1 MGFFKNLFTDVK
13 GMAAGAAD
21 GSASKA
27 DLEARLR
34 SLRMLRSSLEY
45 QWRKQEAEWKKASSV
60 EENLK
65 KTPLMRAQSM
75 RRARAIAGRM
85 SVVGKISNMVETLS
99 GVLEQS
105 VQLRE
110 HKEQMAKAMGED
122 PAAFKA
128 LSSQMDALMA
138 QNRELVRGISEM
150 QSTFDSFQEQM
161 DSATVTEAERA
172 ETARL
177 NELYE
182 KLETCQAS
190 GDKAGEQAAQEEIRK
205 IMSGGSTLAFA

>member
-1 MGFFKNLFTDVK
+1 MGFFKNLFIDVK
-13 GMAAGAAD
+13 GMAQGAAN
-21 GSASKA
+21 GSAQKA

-34 SLRMLRSSLEY
+34 SLRMLRSTLEF
-45 QWRKQEAEWKKASSV
+45 QWRKQEAEWRKASSV

-75 RRARAIAGRM
+75 RRAKAIASRM
-85 SVVGKISNMVETLS
+85 AIVGKISNMVETLS

-110 HKEQMAKAMGED
+110 HKEQMERAMGN
-122 PAAFKA
+122 PAVFQA
-128 LSSQMDALMA
+128 LSGQMDALMA
-138 QNRELVRGISEM
+138 QNRELVRGITEM
-150 QSTFDSFQEQM
+150 QNIFDEYQNM
-161 DSATVTEAERA
+161 GDTATEAEKA
-172 ETARL
+172 ESARL

-190 GDKAGEQAAQEEIRK
+190 GNKEEELKVQEEIRS

>member
-13 GMAAGAAD
+13 GMAQGAAD

-27 DLEARLR
+27 ELESRLR
-34 SLRMLRSSLEY
+34 SLRMLRSSLEF
-45 QWRKQEAEWKKASSV
+45 QWRKQEADWKKASSV
-60 EENLK
+60 DENLK

-75 RRARAIAGRM
+75 RRAKAIASRM
-85 SVVGKISNMVETLS
+85 SVVGKLSNMVETLS

-105 VQLRE
+105 LQLRE
-110 HKEQMAKAMGED
+110 HKEQMEKAMGD

-128 LSSQMDALMA
+128 LSEQMDSLMA

-150 QSTFDSFQEQM
+150 QNTFDTFQEQM
-161 DSATVTEAERA
+161 DSTMVTEAERA

-190 GDKAGEQAAQEEIRK
+190 GDKEAERKVQEEIRV

>member
-13 GMAAGAAD
+13 GMAQGAAD
-21 GSASKA
+21 GSASMA
-27 DLEARLR
+27 DLESRLN
-34 SLRMLRSSLEY
+34 SLRTLHNSLEF
-45 QWRKQEAEWKKASSV
+45 QWRMQEAKWKKASSV
-60 EENLK
+60 EDNLK

-75 RRARAIAGRM
+75 RRAKAIASRM
-85 SVVGKISNMVETLS
+85 SLIGKLSNMVETLS

-110 HKEQMAKAMGED
+110 HKEQMEKAMGD

-128 LSSQMDALMA
+128 LSGEMDALMA
-138 QNRELVRGISEM
+138 QNQELVRGISEL
-150 QSTFDSFQEQM
+150 QNTFDTFQDQV
-161 DSATVTEAERA
+161 DATMVTEAERA
-172 ETARL
+172 ESARL

-190 GDKAGEQAAQEEIRK
+190 GDKEGERKVQEEIRI
-205 IMSGGSTLAFA
+205 IMAGGSALSFA